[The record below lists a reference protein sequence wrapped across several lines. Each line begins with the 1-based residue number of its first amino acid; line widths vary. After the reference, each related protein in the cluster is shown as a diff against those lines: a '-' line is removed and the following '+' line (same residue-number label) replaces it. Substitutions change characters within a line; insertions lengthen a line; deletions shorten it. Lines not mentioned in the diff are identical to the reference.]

1 MYTYYPLEMHAKARL
16 KIKVSTVSTVTSV
29 IRRRAVIVNVSSSCS
44 CLFTECVKFLCENV
58 SLFWKIT
65 R

>member
-16 KIKVSTVSTVTSV
+16 KIKVSTVTSV
-29 IRRRAVIVNVSSSCS
+29 IRRTAVIVNVSSSCS
-44 CLFTECVKFLCENV
+44 SLFTECVKFLCENV